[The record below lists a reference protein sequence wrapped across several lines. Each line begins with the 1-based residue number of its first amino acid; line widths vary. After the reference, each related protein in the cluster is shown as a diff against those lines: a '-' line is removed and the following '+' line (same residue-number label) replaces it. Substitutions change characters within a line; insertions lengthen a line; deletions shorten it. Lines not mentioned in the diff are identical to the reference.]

1 MGNLIIK
8 LVLSFRLIF
17 TFLVIILVVLSISY
31 IIKNLKNKK

>member
-8 LVLSFRLIF
+8 LMLSFRLIF
-17 TFLVIILVVLSISY
+17 TFLVIILVVLSITY

>member
-17 TFLVIILVVLSISY
+17 TFLVIILVVLSITY
-31 IIKNLKNKK
+31 IIKILKNKK

>member
-8 LVLSFRLIF
+8 IVLSFRLIF
-17 TFLVIILVVLSISY
+17 TFLVIILVVLSITY

>member
-8 LVLSFRLIF
+8 LALSFRLIF
-17 TFLVIILVVLSISY
+17 TFLVIILVVLSITY

>member
-8 LVLSFRLIF
+8 LVLFFRLIF
-17 TFLVIILVVLSISY
+17 TFLVIILVVLSITY

>member
-1 MGNLIIK
+1 MGSLIIK

-17 TFLVIILVVLSISY
+17 TFLVIILVVLSITY

>member
-17 TFLVIILVVLSISY
+17 TFLVIILVVLSITY

>member
-8 LVLSFRLIF
+8 LVLSFRLVF
-17 TFLVIILVVLSISY
+17 TFLVIVLVVLSITY